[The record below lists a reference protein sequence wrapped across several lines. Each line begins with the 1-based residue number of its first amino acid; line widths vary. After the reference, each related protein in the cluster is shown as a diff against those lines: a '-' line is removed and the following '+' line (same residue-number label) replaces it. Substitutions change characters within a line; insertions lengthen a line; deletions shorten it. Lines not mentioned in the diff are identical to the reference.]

1 MLLKSLPST
10 AISHIFLPPVN
21 EQDLPHQDVSP
32 QTKVQL
38 AVSQSM
44 QSFRDTLASLRASST
59 TPPLAAL
66 VVDAFANEALEI
78 AKEFDLASYVYIVTS
93 AMTLSLLLH
102 LPTLHEEVACE
113 YKDCVEGIRIPG
125 CVSIQGRDLPD
136 DFQDRSSFA
145 YELILQRSKRFD
157 LACGFLV
164 NSFCEMEENV
174 VTAFHED
181 GKVNVPIYLV
191 GPVIQTGP
199 SSESN
204 GNSECLSWLE
214 NQMPNSVLYVSFG
227 SVCALTQQQINEL
240 ALGLELSGKKFLW
253 VFRAPSDVDVKNDDP
268 LKFLPHGFL
277 ERTKEQGLVITS
289 WAPQTQILSHT
300 STGGFVTHCGWN
312 STVESIVA
320 GVPMITW
327 PLCAEQR
334 MNAALVTEGLRV
346 GLRPKFRENDGIV
359 EKEETAK
366 VVKNLLGDEGKGIRQ
381 RIGKLKDAAADAL
394 KEHGRST
401 SALFQFVTQLEN

>member
-1 MLLKSLPST
+1 MAKTTHIAVFTIPVFTHQASIIELCKRLHLHHHFHITCIFPTINSPILSTTMLLKSLPST

-181 GKVNVPIYLV
+181 GK
-191 GPVIQTGP
+191 
-199 SSESN
+199 
-204 GNSECLSWLE
+204 GN
-214 NQMPNSVLYVSFG
+214 
-227 SVCALTQQQINEL
+227 
-240 ALGLELSGKKFLW
+240 
-253 VFRAPSDVDVKNDDP
+253 
-268 LKFLPHGFL
+268 
-277 ERTKEQGLVITS
+277 
-289 WAPQTQILSHT
+289 
-300 STGGFVTHCGWN
+300 
-312 STVESIVA
+312 
-320 GVPMITW
+320 
-327 PLCAEQR
+327 
-334 MNAALVTEGLRV
+334 
-346 GLRPKFRENDGIV
+346 
-359 EKEETAK
+359 
-366 VVKNLLGDEGKGIRQ
+366 
-381 RIGKLKDAAADAL
+381 
-394 KEHGRST
+394 
-401 SALFQFVTQLEN
+401 